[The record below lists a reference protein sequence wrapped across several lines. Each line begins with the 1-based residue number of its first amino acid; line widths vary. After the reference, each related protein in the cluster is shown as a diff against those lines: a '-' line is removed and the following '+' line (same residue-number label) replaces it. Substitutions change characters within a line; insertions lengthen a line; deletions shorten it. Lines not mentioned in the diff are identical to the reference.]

1 MRTWLTLAAGVILA
15 LLLLAG
21 LVMAM
26 SWLAVMLR

>member
-1 MRTWLTLAAGVILA
+1 MRTWLTLAAGMIIA
-15 LLLLAG
+15 LLLLAS